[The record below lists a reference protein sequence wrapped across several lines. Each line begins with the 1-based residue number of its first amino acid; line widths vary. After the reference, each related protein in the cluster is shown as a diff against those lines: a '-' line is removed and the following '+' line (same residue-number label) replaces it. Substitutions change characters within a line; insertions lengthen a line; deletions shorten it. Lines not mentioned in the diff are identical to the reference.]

1 MSTGAASRAV
11 AARVLDA
18 VLHRGRSLK
27 AELSAQLPALDDP
40 RDRALVEAICFAVL
54 RQPARFEGALKT
66 WIPRP
71 LGRRDDELRALL

>member
-1 MSTGAASRAV
+1 MSDGAAPRAA

-27 AELSAQLPALDDP
+27 AELATALPALPDP

-54 RQPARFEGALKT
+54 RQPARLEAALS
-66 WIPRP
+66 
-71 LGRRDDELRALL
+71 A

>member
-1 MSTGAASRAV
+1 VSSGAASRVV

-27 AELSAQLPALDDP
+27 AELSAHLSTLGDT

-54 RQPARFEGALKT
+54 ASSIAF
-66 WIPRP
+66 
-71 LGRRDDELRALL
+71 